1 MCCVVVAAIIPGTAS
16 IMNPVKRTV
25 LAIIGFAFLVVV
37 QLVYTSDIF
46 YETSKSQSTA
56 GIQSSLPAEAE
67 ADATAEAEAKTRIY
81 KWTEPCTFQRKQ
93 SQWQWQSQSHSKS
106 NNDNHNDNNNNNNFK
121 YVPIILMSLGRSGSS
136 ITWDTLSALTGQRNV
151 AYEITGGNPNTSR
164 EFFNSLQCM
173 ANASSVSSVSS
184 IGSSSSS
191 SSSSNCDFVHA
202 NADGIKMDDGDEHQ
216 IIEGDSSGT
225 TSSTLDQYKNW
236 TNWTL
241 QELCHV
247 QRKWRKDRLDI
258 TDETAIIGFQW
269 KPFISSWKH
278 PFAIYGLEAIRE
290 SNRLALQAQTQTQTQ
305 TQKGSNV
312 IDVSAPEVKIIYL
325 TRNAL
330 DRKVSNL
337 RHALRKKAVTNTNT
351 KTNTSTNLSIPIPI
365 PIPAHC
371 AIGDEACIAKHD
383 QATTTQN
390 IVFPT
395 GRPLLKW
402 LRNFDRQDR
411 NIVNRLKD
419 MNIPFVQVTYEKLYN
434 VGIEVGSK
442 EENSEE
448 WMRVFRFLNVGPQ
461 EGLTMDEVRGA
472 FSMASTSKRS
482 RNETIDNFE
491 EVKDTLIGTEF
502 EYLLSN

>member
-1 MCCVVVAAIIPGTAS
+1 
-16 IMNPVKRTV
+16 MNLVKRTV

-37 QLVYTSDIF
+37 QLVYTSDVF

-67 ADATAEAEAKTRIY
+67 AEAEAKTRLY
-81 KWTEPCTFQRKQ
+81 KWTEPCTFQRE
-93 SQWQWQSQSHSKS
+93 QSQSHSKS
-106 NNDNHNDNNNNNNFK
+106 NNHKDNDNDKDNDNNNNNNFK

-173 ANASSVSSVSS
+173 ANASSVSS
-184 IGSSSSS
+184 IGG
-191 SSSSNCDFVHA
+191 SSSNCDFVHA

-278 PFAIYGLEAIRE
+278 PFAIYGLEAIQE
-290 SNRLALQAQTQTQTQ
+290 SNRLALQAQAQAQAQ

-337 RHALRKKAVTNTNT
+337 RHALKNKALKNTNTNT
-351 KTNTSTNLSIPIPI
+351 NTNTSILPIPI

-383 QATTTQN
+383 QATTNQN

-419 MNIPFVQVTYEKLYN
+419 MNIPFVHVTYEKLYN